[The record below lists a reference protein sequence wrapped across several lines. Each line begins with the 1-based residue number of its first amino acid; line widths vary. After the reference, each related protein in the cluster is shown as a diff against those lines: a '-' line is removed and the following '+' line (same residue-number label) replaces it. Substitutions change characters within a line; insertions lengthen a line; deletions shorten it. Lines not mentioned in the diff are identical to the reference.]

1 MENNGIEFD
10 GIKFHTIATS
20 PYLKGPVTL
29 HEDIGFLITHD
40 PAWSYLDRDRG
51 DKNLYMAIAAARPKY
66 HIFGHVHE
74 EGLKRKAMLGGTTF
88 LNVAYFHYLRN
99 SR

>member
-1 MENNGIEFD
+1 MVQYIADEAHFKEVIERVP
-10 GIKFHTIATS
+10 KVKK
-20 PYLKGPVTL
+20 YLSRGGDKPVAL

-74 EGLKRKAMLGGTTF
+74 KGLK
-88 LNVAYFHYLRN
+88 
-99 SR
+99 